1 MAMANTGAER
11 IVPDAGERGI
21 KRGLARRVSRAGL
34 LCLVFFT
41 QAVGSVRAVQAGT
54 VIAILPAAPASAGSI
69 DGTAPET
76 MPFFPLSLAGLDN
89 TSGSQ
94 TVPVVGPLPPNAPEE
109 RLPSDEELVASGA
122 VIGEVV
128 VRNENIFDIADPRE
142 NNWLFRLAN
151 RLHAKTRP
159 WMIRKQLLFR
169 TGDAYDR
176 RILNESERI
185 LRSNRYF
192 YDARIRPIAYQD
204 GRVDVEVLTRDVWT
218 LRPGISFG
226 RQGGANTTKI
236 DFSESNLFGT
246 GVGISIARASTP
258 DRNTNSVQVASTHLG
273 GTWLR
278 TELLFA
284 ENSDGRKR
292 SALLERPF
300 YALDTRWATGVSFVD
315 DVRVDTL
322 FGRAG
327 VAGRFQTHVK
337 KVNAWGGWS
346 EGLKGRWVKRY
357 MIGFARDESRFAP
370 APDNVLS
377 DPVPPDRVLAYPWI
391 GFDLVGDDFEKAK
404 NRDQIERTE
413 DFFLG
418 TRIRAS
424 LGYSSNR
431 FGADREAVV
440 FSGQFG
446 TSFQAAD
453 SSTMIVDSVANGRL
467 ERGSLRD
474 TTLGASG
481 RLYVRLSD
489 AWLLFSLLSG
499 SRGVNLDQDHAL
511 LLGGENGLRGYPR
524 NYQAGD
530 RSALFTLEGR
540 YFSSLYLFR
549 LVRVGGAAFY
559 DMGRAWGGGFVKSPD
574 PGVLR
579 NVGVG
584 LRLGITR
591 SGLGNVIHVDMAF
604 PLDGDPTI
612 SRVQYLV
619 TTKQS
624 F

>member
-1 MAMANTGAER
+1 MAHTGAER
-11 IVPDAGERGI
+11 FVPDAGERGI
-21 KRGLARRVSRAGL
+21 KRGLARPVGLAGL
-34 LCLVFFT
+34 LCLVFCM
-41 QAVGSVRAVQAGT
+41 QAVGSVRAAHAGT
-54 VIAILPAAPASAGSI
+54 VAALVPVAPASAGST

-76 MPFFPLSLAGLDN
+76 TPIFQLPEAELDDTPASKTMPAA
-89 TSGSQ
+89 
-94 TVPVVGPLPPNAPEE
+94 GPLFPNVPEG

-128 VRNENIFDIADPRE
+128 IRNENIFDTADPRE
-142 NNWLFRLAN
+142 DNWLFHLAN
-151 RLHAKTRP
+151 RLHARTRP
-159 WMIRKQLLFR
+159 GLIRKQLLFR

-176 RILNESERI
+176 RILDESERI

-192 YDARIRPIAYQD
+192 YDARIRPIAFRA

-246 GVGISIARASTP
+246 GVGFSIARASTP
-258 DRNTNSVQVASTHLG
+258 ERNTDSVLLTSTHLG

-300 YALDTRWATGVSFVD
+300 YALDTRYAASVSFVD

-327 VAGRFQTHVK
+327 VASQFQTHAK
-337 KVNAWGGWS
+337 KLNAWGGWS
-346 EGLKGRWVKRY
+346 GGLKGRWVRRFT
-357 MIGFARDESRFAP
+357 IGFTQDESRFAP
-370 APDNVLS
+370 APGNAPS
-377 DPVPPDRVLAYPWI
+377 DPVPPDRVLAYPWV
-391 GFDLVGDDFEKAK
+391 GFELVGDDFEKAK
-404 NRDQIERTE
+404 NRDQIARTE

-418 TRIRAS
+418 TRFRAS

-446 TSFQAAD
+446 TSFQATD
-453 SSTMIVDSVANGRL
+453 FSTMLVDSAADGRLESGSVRDATLRANGRM
-467 ERGSLRD
+467 
-474 TTLGASG
+474 
-481 RLYVRLSD
+481 YVRLSET
-489 AWLLFSLLSG
+489 WLLFSLLSG
-499 SRGVNLDQDHAL
+499 SRGVNLDQDHEL
-511 LLGGENGLRGYPR
+511 VLGGENGLRGYPR
-524 NYQAGD
+524 QYQAGD

-540 YFSSLYLFR
+540 YYTSLYPFR
-549 LVRVGGAAFY
+549 LVRLGGAVFY
-559 DMGRAWGGGFVKSPD
+559 DMGRAWGGGFVKSQD

-584 LRLGITR
+584 LRLGMTR

-612 SRVQYLV
+612 SRVQFLV

>member
-1 MAMANTGAER
+1 MTHTGEER
-11 IVPDAGERGI
+11 FVPDTGERSI
-21 KRGLARRVSRAGL
+21 KWGLARRFGRAGL
-34 LCLVFFT
+34 LHLVFIM
-41 QAVGSVRAVQAGT
+41 QAVSSVSAVQAGT
-54 VIAILPAAPASAGSI
+54 VAAPILAAPPSSEST
-69 DGTAPET
+69 DGVATATTPI
-76 MPFFPLSLAGLDN
+76 FPPPKAGLDN
-89 TSGSQ
+89 ASTSHSM
-94 TVPVVGPLPPNAPEE
+94 PASGPLPPNAPEG

-122 VIGEVV
+122 VIGEIVI
-128 VRNENIFDIADPRE
+128 RNEDIFDIADPRE

-151 RLHAKTRP
+151 KLHATTRP
-159 WMIRKQLLFR
+159 WLIRKQLLFR

-176 RILNESERI
+176 RVLAESERI
-185 LRSNRYF
+185 LRSNQYF
-192 YDARIRPIAYQD
+192 YDARIRPITFHD
-204 GRVDVEVLTRDVWT
+204 GRVDVEVFTRDVWT

-258 DRNTNSVQVASTHLG
+258 DRNTDSVLLSSTHVG
-273 GTWLR
+273 GTRLR
-278 TELLFA
+278 TELLYA

-292 SALLERPF
+292 SALLDRPF
-300 YALDTRWATGVSFVD
+300 YALDTRWAIGASFVD
-315 DVRVDTL
+315 DLRVDTL
-322 FGRAG
+322 VGRAG
-327 VAGRFQTHVK
+327 VASEFQTHAK
-337 KVNAWGGWS
+337 KLNAWGGWS
-346 EGLKGRWVKRY
+346 DGLKGRWVKRFT
-357 MIGFARDESRFAP
+357 IGFTRDESRFAP

-377 DPVPPDRVLAYPWI
+377 DPVPPNRVLAYPWV
-391 GFDLVGDDFEKAK
+391 GFELVGDDFEKAK

-418 TRIRAS
+418 TRFRAS
-424 LGYSSNR
+424 LGYSSYR

-446 TSFQAAD
+446 TGFQSAD
-453 SSTMIVDSVANGRL
+453 SLTMLVDSAANGRL
-467 ERGSLRD
+467 ESGSVRD
-474 TTLGASG
+474 TTLGANG
-481 RLYVRLSD
+481 RLYVRISET
-489 AWLLFSLLSG
+489 WLLFSMLSG
-499 SRGVNLDQDHAL
+499 GRGVNLDQDHEL
-511 LLGGENGLRGYPR
+511 VLGGENGLRGYPR

-559 DMGRAWGGGFVKSPD
+559 DMGRAWGGSFVKSQD
-574 PGVLR
+574 PGILR
-579 NVGVG
+579 DIGVG
-584 LRLGITR
+584 LRLGMTR
-591 SGLGNVIHVDMAF
+591 SGLGKVIHVDMAF

>member
-1 MAMANTGAER
+1 MSNTGIESFP
-11 IVPDAGERGI
+11 PDAGEVGVIRS
-21 KRGLARRVSRAGL
+21 LARHVSRAAL
-34 LCLVFFT
+34 LCLVFCLH
-41 QAVGSVRAVQAGT
+41 AVCSVGAVQGGGF
-54 VIAILPAAPASAGSI
+54 VSPIPAAPPYAGSS
-69 DGTAPET
+69 DDPAPE
-76 MPFFPLSLAGLDN
+76 PILVSPLPQDGLDN
-89 TSGSQ
+89 VSPSQ
-94 TVPVVGPLPPNAPEE
+94 PAPATGPRLPHALEG

-128 VRNENIFDIADPRE
+128 IRNENIFDTDDPRE
-142 NNWLFRLAN
+142 DNWIFRLAN

-159 WMIRKQLLFR
+159 WLIRKQLLFR

-176 RILNESERI
+176 RILDESERI
-185 LRSNRYF
+185 LRSNRFF
-192 YDARIRPIAYQD
+192 YDARIRPIAFQE

-258 DRNTNSVQVASTHLG
+258 DRNTDSVVLSSTHLG

-300 YALDTRWATGVSFVD
+300 YALDTRYAASASFVD
-315 DVRVDTL
+315 DLRVDTL

-327 VAGRFQTHVK
+327 VARQFQTHAK

-346 EGLKGRWVKRY
+346 EGLKGRWVKRFT
-357 MIGFARDESRFAP
+357 IGFTQDESRFTP
-370 APDNVLS
+370 APDNVSS
-377 DPVPPDRVLAYPWI
+377 DPAPHDRVLAYPWI
-391 GFDLVGDDFEKAK
+391 GFELVGDDFEKAK

-418 TRIRAS
+418 TRFQAS

-440 FSGQFG
+440 FSSQFG
-446 TSFQAAD
+446 TSFQATD
-453 SSTMIVDSVANGRL
+453 STTMIVDSTANGRF
-467 ERGSLRD
+467 ESGSVRD
-474 TTLGASG
+474 TTLAANG
-481 RLYVRLSD
+481 RMYVRLSET
-489 AWLLFSLLSG
+489 WLLFSLLSG
-499 SRGVNLDQDHAL
+499 SRGVNLDQDHEL
-511 LLGGENGLRGYPR
+511 VLGGENGLRGYPR

-540 YFSSLYLFR
+540 YYSSLYPFR
-549 LVRVGGAAFY
+549 LVRLGGAVFY
-559 DMGRAWGGGFVKSPD
+559 DMGRAWGGGFVKPQD
-574 PGVLR
+574 PGILR
-579 NVGVG
+579 DVGFG
-584 LRLGITR
+584 LRLAMTR
-591 SGLGNVIHVDMAF
+591 SGLGNVIHVDLAF

-612 SRVQYLV
+612 SRMQYLV

>member
-1 MAMANTGAER
+1 MTHTGEER
-11 IVPDAGERGI
+11 FVPDTGERSI
-21 KRGLARRVSRAGL
+21 KWGPARRFGRAGL
-34 LCLVFFT
+34 LHLVFIM
-41 QAVGSVRAVQAGT
+41 QAVSSVSAVQAGT
-54 VIAILPAAPASAGSI
+54 VAAPILAAPPSSEST
-69 DGTAPET
+69 DGVATATTPI
-76 MPFFPLSLAGLDN
+76 FPLPKAGLDN
-89 TSGSQ
+89 TSTSQ
-94 TVPVVGPLPPNAPEE
+94 TMPASGPLPPNAPEG

-128 VRNENIFDIADPRE
+128 IRNENIFDIADPRE

-151 RLHAKTRP
+151 KLHFTTRP
-159 WMIRKQLLFR
+159 WLIRKQLLFR

-176 RILNESERI
+176 RVLAESERI
-185 LRSNRYF
+185 LRSNQYF
-192 YDARIRPIAYQD
+192 YDARIRPITFQE
-204 GRVDVEVLTRDVWT
+204 GRVDVEVFTRDVWT

-258 DRNTNSVQVASTHLG
+258 DRNTDSVFLTSTHVG
-273 GTWLR
+273 GTRLR
-278 TELLFA
+278 TELLYA

-292 SALLERPF
+292 SALLDRPF
-300 YALDTRWATGVSFVD
+300 YALDTRWATGARFVD
-315 DVRVDTL
+315 DLRVDTL
-322 FGRAG
+322 VGRAG
-327 VAGRFQTHVK
+327 VASEFQTHAK
-337 KVNAWGGWS
+337 KLNAWGGWS
-346 EGLKGRWVKRY
+346 DGLKGRWVKRFT
-357 MIGFARDESRFAP
+357 IEFTRDESRFPP

-377 DPVPPDRVLAYPWI
+377 DPVPPNRVLAYPWV
-391 GFDLVGDDFEKAK
+391 GFELVGDDFEKAK

-418 TRIRAS
+418 TRFRAS
-424 LGYSSNR
+424 LGYSSYR

-446 TSFQAAD
+446 TGFQSAA
-453 SSTMIVDSVANGRL
+453 SLTMLVDSAANGRL
-467 ERGSLRD
+467 ESGSVRD
-474 TTLGASG
+474 TTLGANG
-481 RLYVRLSD
+481 RLYVRISET
-489 AWLLFSLLSG
+489 WLLFSMLSG
-499 SRGVNLDQDHAL
+499 SRGVNLDQDHEL
-511 LLGGENGLRGYPR
+511 VLGGENGLRGYPR

-549 LVRVGGAAFY
+549 LVRIGGAAFY
-559 DMGRAWGGGFVKSPD
+559 DMGRAWGGSFVKSQD
-574 PGVLR
+574 PGILR
-579 NVGVG
+579 DIGVG
-584 LRLGITR
+584 LRLGMTR
-591 SGLGNVIHVDMAF
+591 SGVVKVIHVDMAF